1 MAYPSAYSSLHC
13 LSEII
18 CTIPLRLLAV
28 KRAKEI
34 SQFPLSVLSTGKE
47 QQFSGHLLHRFRR
60 HFRQKDP
67 CNHKEGS
74 DESRHPRILGK
85 EYHAPERRKKRIER
99 TEEPCVLSRHVLLRD
114 RLERKAE
121 ARAEEDER
129 QKVQDRAPL
138 LRHRNRTD
146 RNGRDGAEKAH
157 ETHLPYADGKRVER
171 FHILCCQE
179 NEECIA
185 ERRQKTVNDARR
197 NVRPTA
203 FQCQETGADGN
214 DEDTRYDFSGR
225 QLPQSRH
232 GEERHDR
239 KRHIFQEGCQV
250 DVRFLKAQHLRRH
263 AKCQRDA
270 KDGPFP
276 DHVPGK
282 RAHDAFPVNKKKESK
297 GQKETEP

>member
-1 MAYPSAYSSLHC
+1 MKLVIAEKPSVGAAIAAVMGANEKRSGYFEGGGYLVSWCIGHLISLADAATYN
-13 LSEII
+13 E
-18 CTIPLRLLAV
+18 
-28 KRAKEI
+28 
-34 SQFPLSVLSTGKE
+34 QFRKWKYDDLPIVPQEWQFIVASGKE

-74 DESRHPRILGK
+74 DESRRPRILGK
-85 EYHAPERRKKRIER
+85 EYHAPERRKKRIDR

-203 FQCQETGADGN
+203 F
-214 DEDTRYDFSGR
+214 
-225 QLPQSRH
+225 
-232 GEERHDR
+232 
-239 KRHIFQEGCQV
+239 
-250 DVRFLKAQHLRRH
+250 
-263 AKCQRDA
+263 
-270 KDGPFP
+270 
-276 DHVPGK
+276 
-282 RAHDAFPVNKKKESK
+282 
-297 GQKETEP
+297 